1 VSAPNGSEIRCIAQR
16 TLAKSRALAP
26 ASLVSGGPRPPRPR
40 ARPRPHNRAPPTMV
54 GRREDFWPFLGP
66 KTRFSNT
73 LLHHRPSVNNHPM
86 SQNHPK
92 IILAHSLAQDLS
104 TKQTLTTKATPLHC
118 CAMPHDLTF
127 CTGFYQADT
136 IVRAR
141 ALLQACTAP
150 NLHTKALHQCGT
162 PCCTATHTIPLQAS
176 VATTCVPRCLLITW
190 KAKRK
195 CMSRVHVGCTRL
207 SSAHA
212 TGIRRGPV
220 QSLLPTAHLL

>member
-1 VSAPNGSEIRCIAQR
+1 MYSPENISKISSSGPSQSGLWRPSTPAAARATTTAQPSAAHHGWA
-16 TLAKSRALAP
+16 
-26 ASLVSGGPRPPRPR
+26 
-40 ARPRPHNRAPPTMV
+40 AR
-54 GRREDFWPFLGP
+54 GFFGLFLGP

-92 IILAHSLAQDLS
+92 ITFAHSLAQDLS

-150 NLHTKALHQCGT
+150 NLHTKVLHQCGT